1 MKPNNV
7 IAAASLRRLALLTL
21 LFVPTTDCI
30 AASRTFGL
38 DVSGFDQAVRAQ
50 DDLFRATNGRWLA
63 TTAIPAD
70 KAYAFGVEINDV
82 TDRHVR
88 AIVDDLASTT
98 QQAGSVEQKIGAF
111 YTSYLDTQ
119 AIDRAGLA
127 PIRPLLAEIDAI
139 RTRTQ
144 LAQWQ
149 GRAQGRLET
158 PVLLKWV
165 MPDFKD
171 PTINRALTWQGG
183 LGLPDRDYYLNQ
195 DDPRMAKAR
204 QAYAIYLTTVATLAG
219 ELHPADAAA
228 KVIAIEHRIAQ
239 AHWAAADT
247 RDPGKAYN
255 PMTLEQLATQAPGF
269 DWAAF
274 VQAANLPTTE
284 ILTVTQPSA
293 TTAIARLF
301 AELPLAQWKLYFK
314 LHSLSEAAPVLP
326 KAFRDAHFA
335 FRGIALNGTAAVM
348 PRWQRGIIEVN
359 GALGEA
365 VGQVY
370 VARYFPVEN
379 KARVQVM
386 VSNLLAAY
394 RESIQANTWMT
405 PATKQQALQK
415 LSRYSTKIGYPDRWR
430 DYAGLQVRE
439 GDALGNRHRARR
451 FEWEH
456 LAAKAGTRVDRST
469 WMMTPQ
475 TVNAYYDPML
485 NEVVFPAAYL
495 QAPLFD
501 MEADDAANYGAL
513 GATIGHEISHGFD
526 TTGSQFD
533 GQGVMR
539 DWWAEADRKA
549 FDAMSARLVAQYDGY
564 EAMPG
569 KHVNGRLT
577 LAENIADV
585 AGLQIAFK
593 AYERSLEGKP
603 APVIQGLSGRQRFFL
618 SYAQSRRAKMRDE
631 RLLQDLTNDPHAP
644 PEFRTNGP
652 VVNADGFHRAFDT
665 RPGDGMFKPA
675 NERIRLW

>member
-1 MKPNNV
+1 MKAKNAN
-7 IAAASLRRLALLTL
+7 AANPLRPLALLTL
-21 LFVPTTDCI
+21 LLVPAMACI
-30 AASRTFGL
+30 AASPASGL
-38 DVSGFDQAVRAQ
+38 DVSGFDPGVRSQ

-88 AIVDDLASTT
+88 AIVEDLASKA
-98 QQAGSVEQKIGAF
+98 QPAGSVEQKVGAF

-139 RTRTQ
+139 RTPTQ

-149 GRAQGRLET
+149 GRAQGRMET

-195 DDPRMAKAR
+195 EDPRMAKAR
-204 QAYAIYLTTVATLAG
+204 QAYVAYLTALATLAG
-219 ELHPADAAA
+219 EPQPAAA
-228 KVIAIEHRIAQ
+228 AAQVMAIEHRIAE
-239 AHWAAADT
+239 AHWTAADT

-255 PMTLEQLATQAPGF
+255 PMSLQTLATQAPGF

-274 VQAANLPTTE
+274 VQAANLPATE

-301 AELPLAQWKLYFK
+301 AELPLAQWKLYFR
-314 LHSLSEAAPVLP
+314 LHTLNEAAPVLP

-335 FRGIALNGTAAVM
+335 FRGVALNGTVAEM

-370 VARYFPVEN
+370 VARHFPAEN
-379 KARVQVM
+379 KRRVQAM
-386 VSNLLAAY
+386 VANLLAAY

-405 PATKQQALQK
+405 AATKQQALHK

-430 DYAGLQVRE
+430 DYAGLQVRD

-456 LAAKAGTRVDRST
+456 LAAKAGKGVDRGA

-501 MEADDAANYGAL
+501 MAADDAANYGAL

-533 GQGVMR
+533 GDGVMR
-539 DWWAEADRKA
+539 NWWADADRKA
-549 FDAMSARLVAQYDGY
+549 YDAMSARLVAQYDGY

-569 KHVNGRLT
+569 KHVDGRLT
-577 LAENIADV
+577 LAENMADV

-593 AYERSLEGKP
+593 AYERSLAGRS
-603 APVIQGLSGRQRFFL
+603 APVIQGFSGRQRFFL

-631 RLLQDLTNDPHAP
+631 RMLQDLTNDPHAP

-652 VVNADGFHRAFDT
+652 VINADGFHQAFDT
-665 RPGDGMFKPA
+665 RPGDRMFKPA
-675 NERIRLW
+675 SARIRLW